1 MIKALIFDFDGTIID
16 TETAWYIAFRDA
28 YKEHGVDLTLDMY
41 SGCIGTSL
49 KTFNPYEYLITD
61 LNLPID
67 RDSFRESIQL
77 QHAALMNKEKVRPGI
92 QEYLK
97 QASKAGIK
105 LAVASSSKR
114 EWVEQHLEQLKLKDY
129 FEVIRTAD
137 DVANVKPDPELYN
150 QALEALGV
158 TSDEAVA
165 IEDSPNGARAAAAAG
180 LHCVVISNTITGT
193 LEFDMPHQRL
203 SCLTDLQFNDLISK
217 PLVTTA

>member
-1 MIKALIFDFDGTIID
+1 MIKALVFDFDGTIID

-28 YKEHGVDLTLDMY
+28 YKEHGVDLTLEMY
-41 SGCIGTSL
+41 SQCIGTSL

-67 RDSFRESIQL
+67 REAFRESVQL
-77 QHAALMNKEKVRPGI
+77 QHAALMNKEVVRPGI
-92 QEYLK
+92 QSYLDE
-97 QASKAGIK
+97 ARKAGLK

-158 TSDEAVA
+158 TADEAVA

-180 LHCVVISNTITGT
+180 MHCVVISNTITGT

-203 SCLTDLQFNDLISK
+203 SCLTDLTFNDLISK
-217 PLVTTA
+217 PLVTTV

>member
-28 YKEHGVDLTLDMY
+28 YKEHGVDLTLEMY
-41 SGCIGTSL
+41 SECIGTSL

-67 RDSFRESIQL
+67 RDAFRESIQL

-92 QEYLK
+92 QEYLE

-150 QALEALGV
+150 HALEALGV
-158 TSDEAVA
+158 TPDEAVA

-180 LHCVVISNTITGT
+180 MHCVVISNTITGT
-193 LEFDMPHQRL
+193 LEFEMPHQRL

-217 PLVTTA
+217 PLVTTV

>member
-28 YKEHGVDLTLDMY
+28 YKEHGVDLTLEMY
-41 SGCIGTSL
+41 SECIGTSL

-67 RDSFRESIQL
+67 RDAFRESIQL

-92 QEYLK
+92 QEYLE

-129 FEVIRTAD
+129 FEVLRTAD
-137 DVANVKPDPELYN
+137 DVANLKPDPELYN
-150 QALEALGV
+150 HALEALGV
-158 TSDEAVA
+158 TPDEAVA

-180 LHCVVISNTITGT
+180 MHCVVISNTITGT
-193 LEFDMPHQRL
+193 LEFEMPHQRL

-217 PLVTTA
+217 PLVTTV